1 MRAFNLIKVV
11 VIALCI
17 TQAANAE
24 QAERFGPYIAHYNTF
39 NTNSLTPAVA
49 KAYGITRSSNL
60 ALINVAVLR
69 ARPEALD
76 EAVTANVSVRATN
89 LVGQK
94 KTIELI
100 EIQDQGAIYYIGTF
114 GIRNEERINFEVR
127 IQPTDGSA
135 IAHTFRFHQTFYV
148 SP

>member
-17 TQAANAE
+17 AQAANAE
-24 QAERFGPYIAHYNTF
+24 QAERFGSYIAHYNTF

-49 KAYGITRSSNL
+49 KAYGITRSANL
-60 ALINVAVLR
+60 ALINIAVLR
-69 ARPEALD
+69 VNPDGLD
-76 EAVTANVSVRATN
+76 EPVTANVSVRATN

-127 IQPTDGSA
+127 VQPTDGSA
-135 IAHTFRFHQTFYV
+135 IVHTFRFNQTFYV